1 MTFLFGTILVLCY
14 VILLFG
20 VYALNK
26 FGADGG
32 HHESLLTYCFASKAS
47 ATTCPWLITNGVSK
61 P

>member
-14 VILLFG
+14 AILLFG

-32 HHESLLTYCFASKAS
+32 HHESL
-47 ATTCPWLITNGVSK
+47 
-61 P
+61 